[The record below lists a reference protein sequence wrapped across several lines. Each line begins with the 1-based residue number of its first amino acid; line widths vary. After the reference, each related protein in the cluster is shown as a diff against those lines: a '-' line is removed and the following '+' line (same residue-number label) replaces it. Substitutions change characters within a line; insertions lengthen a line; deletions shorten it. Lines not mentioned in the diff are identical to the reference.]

1 MEELFVNI
9 PDAIKEQAK
18 FVFEMA
24 MRQKDIVHMVNV
36 LNEYTTTCQNEE
48 EKNFVEFYF
57 NMKMEQLKNGNFH
70 DKR

>member
-9 PDAIKEQAK
+9 PDSVKEQAK

-36 LNEYTTTCQNEE
+36 LNEYTATCQNEE
-48 EKNFVEFYF
+48 EKEFVEFYF
-57 NMKMEQLKNGNFH
+57 NMKMEQLKNGNLY